1 MHLPGMNFAGPGTN
15 LNKQLTSTGA
25 WEDWSKPVLQSRQR
39 CLPSRL
45 GLPVFSRNCYE
56 ECCRQIDD

>member
-25 WEDWSKPVLQSRQR
+25 WEDWSKPVDRVGNAAYHHDSAYQYF
-39 CLPSRL
+39 P
-45 GLPVFSRNCYE
+45 E
-56 ECCRQIDD
+56 IAIECCRQIDD